1 MTSDR
6 DQREVFFANAK
17 AAVLGQRPSLA
28 RGVSVV
34 LIEQNE
40 SFVVRFADGSADEPL
55 GVTAAQF
62 LRLSNGERTVGDI
75 IDEIAGEME
84 MADAIAAG
92 KAAMAA
98 LHEYYVAGVI
108 GELRS

>member
-1 MTSDR
+1 MPASR
-6 DQREVFFANAK
+6 DEREADFAEAK
-17 AAVLGQRPSLA
+17 AAVLGRRPSLA
-28 RGVSVV
+28 AGVSVV
-34 LIEQNE
+34 LVERTE
-40 SFVVRFADGSADEPL
+40 SFVVRFDDGSDDEPL
-55 GVTAAQF
+55 GTTAAQF

-75 IDEIAGEME
+75 IDEIAGEMA

-98 LHEYYVAGVI
+98 LHEFYVAGVI